1 MNPQTASSAFAVN
14 ELLLGGIAVACAVAG
29 LFFFR
34 YWRSSRDRFFLF
46 FAISFWCESAN
57 RLHMGL
63 TAAWNETQPS
73 HYLVRLVCYGLILF
87 AIWDKNRPRRD

>member
-1 MNPQTASSAFAVN
+1 MNAGMSMGMFN
-14 ELLLGGIAVACAVAG
+14 ELLLGGIAVASLVAG

-46 FAISFWCESAN
+46 FAISFWAEAAN

-63 TAAWNETQPS
+63 TGSWNEERPI
-73 HYLVRLVCYGLILF
+73 HYIIRVLCYGLILL
-87 AIWDKNRPRRD
+87 AIWDKNRPGRR